1 MAPEI
6 FSSQTNGDCSLPLYF
21 TPVHAG
27 FPSPADDFIDK
38 PLDLNEHLIRHPA
51 ATFFVKVEGDSMIDA
66 GIHPGALLVV
76 DRSLQAR
83 SGSIILA
90 ILDGEF
96 TVKRLKKE
104 KGMSVL
110 YPENPQYQPIFIKQ
124 GQDFEIWGVVAHV
137 VRSFI

>member
-1 MAPEI
+1 
-6 FSSQTNGDCSLPLYF
+6 
-21 TPVHAG
+21 
-27 FPSPADDFIDK
+27 
-38 PLDLNEHLIRHPA
+38 
-51 ATFFVKVEGDSMIDA
+51 MIDA
-66 GIHPGALLVV
+66 GIHPGSLLVV

-104 KGMSVL
+104 RDRIML
-110 YPENPQYQPIFIKQ
+110 CPENLNYKPVLVAP
-124 GQDFEIWGVVAHV
+124 GQDFEVWGVVVHV